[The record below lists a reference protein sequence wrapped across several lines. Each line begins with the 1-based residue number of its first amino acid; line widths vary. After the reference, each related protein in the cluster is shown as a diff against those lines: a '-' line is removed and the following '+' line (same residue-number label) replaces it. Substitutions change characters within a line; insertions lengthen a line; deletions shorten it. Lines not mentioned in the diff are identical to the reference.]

1 MAAQARGGDRRGAAG
16 WRHARGGPA
25 LPRRRGAGWL
35 RQSAMTGHV
44 LGSDEPGGVEP
55 AGCGAGES
63 RPGLIS
69 YTTIGVVVQTGGC
82 CTIGDVSDSP
92 VLTVSNARAQLA
104 AIIDRVRAE
113 HQPIY
118 LSRRG
123 RRVAAVIDAD
133 DLDRMMA
140 LAEDMAD
147 IRAAQQAR
155 DEVKA
160 TAATPIP
167 WEDVKAE
174 LGLV

>member
-1 MAAQARGGDRRGAAG
+1 M
-16 WRHARGGPA
+16 
-25 LPRRRGAGWL
+25 
-35 RQSAMTGHV
+35 
-44 LGSDEPGGVEP
+44 
-55 AGCGAGES
+55 
-63 RPGLIS
+63 
-69 YTTIGVVVQTGGC
+69 
-82 CTIGDVSDSP
+82 
-92 VLTVSNARAQLA
+92 
-104 AIIDRVRAE
+104 
-113 HQPIY
+113 
-118 LSRRG
+118 
-123 RRVAAVIDAD
+123 AAVIDAD